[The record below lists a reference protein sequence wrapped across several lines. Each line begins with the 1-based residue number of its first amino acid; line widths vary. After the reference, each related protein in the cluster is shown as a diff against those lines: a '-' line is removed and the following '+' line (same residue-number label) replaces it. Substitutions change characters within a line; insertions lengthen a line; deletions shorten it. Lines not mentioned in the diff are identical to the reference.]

1 MLYKIDTK
9 GKIRTWAIKTGN
21 DEDGFYYETE
31 SGIKDGAIQK
41 FRVYVKS
48 GKNIGQSN
56 ETSEKEQCE
65 REAESLR
72 KKQIERNG
80 YSEQV
85 PETKQISPMLA
96 KEWKNESHKIKFPC
110 MIQPKLDGI
119 RVLAHIT
126 KGGVKLISRKQKE
139 FLGLEHISTEL
150 AGLYKG
156 QDIILDGE
164 LFNKDISFQDI
175 QSLVKKTKNFTS
187 ESEKIQMWVYD
198 MISQSGYHQ
207 RYIDFSNLISGLK
220 NIICTPTYI
229 VRSIE
234 EIDSRHKQFTNNG
247 YEGSMIRNLESYY
260 KIGSRS
266 DDLLKYKDFIDK
278 EFKIIGFKNG
288 KGKFSHV
295 PTFILVTESGDEFEA
310 VPAGSSEQRKEYLE
324 NAQKY
329 ISKYATVKYFEYTTG
344 SNPVPRFPVIIEMD
358 RTT

>member
-9 GKIRTWAIKTGN
+9 KKIRIWNIYTGN
-21 DEDGFYYETE
+21 DEEGFYYETE
-31 SGIKDGAIQK
+31 SGVKDGALQK
-41 FRVYVKS
+41 FRVYIKS
-48 GKNIGQSN
+48 GKNIGQAN
-56 ETSEKEQCE
+56 ETSEEEQCK

-80 YSEQV
+80 YSEQI
-85 PETKQISPMLA
+85 PENKQVSPMLA
-96 KEWKNESHKIKFPC
+96 KEWKNESHKINFPC

-126 KGGVKLISRKQKE
+126 NTGVKLISRKQKE
-139 FLGLEHISTEL
+139 FLGLDHISNEL
-150 AGLYKG
+150 AKLYKG

-198 MISQSGYHQ
+198 MISDSTYHQ
-207 RYIDFSNLISGLK
+207 RYIDFSNLISGL
-220 NIICTPTYI
+220 NNVVCTPTYI
-229 VRSIE
+229 VGSIE
-234 EIDSRHKQFTNNG
+234 EIDIRHNQFTKDS
-247 YEGSMIRNLESYY
+247 YEGSMIRNLDSYY

-266 DDLLKYKDFIDK
+266 DDLLKYKDFLDK

-288 KGKFSHV
+288 KGKFLNV

-310 VPAGSSEQRKEYLE
+310 VPAGSSEQRKEFLE
-324 NAQKY
+324 NAKRY
-329 ISKYATVKYFEYTTG
+329 INKYATVKYFEYTTG